1 MRRRDLARGL
11 AGLASLAV
19 LPIHRLGAQDSSPL
33 FKVAILSPAIPDD
46 RALPT
51 HHLYSLL
58 RRLGELGYVDGRNIA
73 YEFRFAH
80 HEIERLPAMAA
91 ELVAGQP
98 DLLFTWSS
106 GGARAAAAATST
118 IPIVVGPVAEGTMAA
133 LVPEFGRPPGNITG
147 LTLNSRQQQEK
158 CLQLL
163 KEVAPSAKRIGLLLN
178 PLNPLWQNYP
188 DVLADAARSLD
199 LALIRMEARGAA
211 ELDQAFATATAR
223 GIEAVFALS
232 ETTLVA
238 SEEGLA
244 RIVQLLDGLRL
255 PAVSDETDFTPGGGL
270 MSLGPDFSAIG
281 RGAAEYIDR
290 ILRGAKIAELPVV
303 LPSKFILAVNLRTAE
318 QLGIPIPPAIL
329 LRADEVIE

>member
-1 MRRRDLARGL
+1 MRRRDLALGLISL
-11 AGLASLAV
+11 AGLGWTRVRAQQQTE
-19 LPIHRLGAQDSSPL
+19 LPKL
-33 FKVAILSPAIPDD
+33 AILSPGIPDD
-46 RALPT
+46 SAWPT
-51 HHLYSLL
+51 HPLYSLL
-58 RRLGELGYVDGRNIA
+58 RRLAELGYVEGQNVQ

-91 ELVAGQP
+91 EIALGQP
-98 DLLFTWSS
+98 DVIYTWSS
-106 GGARAAAAATST
+106 GGARAAAGATST
-118 IPIVVGPVAEGTMAA
+118 VPIVVAPAAEATMAA
-133 LVPEFGRPPGNITG
+133 LVPDFATPSGNVTG
-147 LTLNSRQQQEK
+147 LTTNSRQQQEK

-163 KEVAPSAKRIGLLLN
+163 KDVAPGATRIGLLLN

-199 LALIRMEARGAA
+199 VALIRMEARGMAD
-211 ELDQAFATATAR
+211 LDQAFAAATAQ

-232 ETTLVA
+232 ETTLVS

-244 RIVQLLDGLRL
+244 RIVELLNRQRL

-281 RGAAEYIDR
+281 RGAAEYIHR
-290 ILRGAKIAELPVV
+290 ILQGAKVAELPVV
-303 LPSKFILAVNLRTAE
+303 LPSKFILAVNLKTAQ
-318 QLGIPIPPAIL
+318 QLGITIPPAIL

>member
-1 MRRRDLARGL
+1 MRRRAAVFGVLTAPLWPTAAALAQNIGR
-11 AGLASLAV
+11 
-19 LPIHRLGAQDSSPL
+19 LP
-33 FKVAILSPAIPDD
+33 KVAILSPGIPDD
-46 RALPT
+46 IAEPGHPLHAL
-51 HHLYSLL
+51 LA
-58 RRLGELGYVDGRNIA
+58 RLTELGYVDGQNVE

-80 HEIERLPAMAA
+80 HAIEQLPAMAA
-91 ELVAGQP
+91 DHVTGQP
-98 DLLFTWSS
+98 DAIYTWSS
-106 GGARAAAAATST
+106 GGARAAAGATAT
-118 IPIVVGPVAEGTMAA
+118 IPIVVGPVAEVTMAA
-133 LVPEFGRPPGNITG
+133 LVSDFARPPGNITG

-188 DVLADAARSLD
+188 DALADAARSLD
-199 LALIRMEARGAA
+199 LALIRMEARGVG
-211 ELDQAFATATAR
+211 ELDQAFATARAR

-244 RIVQLLDGLRL
+244 RIVQLLNRLQL

-281 RGAAEYIDR
+281 RGAAEYIHR
-290 ILRGAKIAELPVV
+290 ILQGAKVAELPVV
-303 LPSKFILAVNLRTAE
+303 LPSKFVLAVNLKTAQ
-318 QLGIPIPPAIL
+318 QLGITIPPSIL

>member
-1 MRRRDLARGL
+1 MKRRDVALGL
-11 AGLASLAV
+11 AGLAGLCA
-19 LPIHRLGAQDSSPL
+19 LPLGRLHAQETGRLP
-33 FKVAILSPAIPDD
+33 KVAVLSPAIPDD
-46 RALPT
+46 RASPT

-58 RRLGELGYVDGRNIA
+58 RRLAELGYVEGQSIE

-80 HEIERLPAMAA
+80 HEIQRLPTIAA

-106 GGARAAAAATST
+106 GGARAAAGATST
-118 IPIVVGPVAEGTMAA
+118 IPIVVGPVAEGTMAP
-133 LVPEFGRPPGNITG
+133 LVPDFARPPGNITG

-199 LALIRMEARGAA
+199 LALIRMEARGPAD
-211 ELDQAFATATAR
+211 LDRAFAAATAQR
-223 GIEAVFALS
+223 IEAVFALS
-232 ETTLVA
+232 ETTLVS

-244 RIVQLLDGLRL
+244 RIVELLNRQRL

-281 RGAAEYIDR
+281 RGAAEYIHR
-290 ILRGAKIAELPVV
+290 ILQGAKVAELPVV
-303 LPSKFILAVNLRTAE
+303 LPSKFILAVNLRTAQ
-318 QLGIPIPPAIL
+318 QLELTIPPSIL

>member
-1 MRRRDLARGL
+1 MRRRDLALGV
-11 AGLASLAV
+11 AGLASMRV
-19 LPIHRLGAQDSSPL
+19 LPVRPLAAQNSGRLL
-33 FKVAILSPAIPDD
+33 KVAVLSPAIPDD
-46 RALPT
+46 TALPT
-51 HHLYSLL
+51 HPLYSLL
-58 RRLGELGYVDGRNIA
+58 RRLAELGYVDGQNVE

-80 HEIERLPAMAA
+80 HEIEQLPAMAA
-91 ELVAGQP
+91 ELVLGQP
-98 DLLFTWSS
+98 DVIYTWSS
-106 GGARAAAAATST
+106 GGARAAAGATST

-133 LVPEFGRPPGNITG
+133 LVPDLARPPGNITG

-163 KEVAPSAKRIGLLLN
+163 KEVAPDAKRIGLLLN

-199 LALIRMEARGAA
+199 LTLIRMEARGTAD
-211 ELDQAFATATAR
+211 LDQAFAAATAR

-232 ETTLVA
+232 ETTLVS

-244 RIVQLLDGLRL
+244 RIVQLLDGVRL

-281 RGAAEYIDR
+281 RGAADYIDR
-290 ILRGAKIAELPVV
+290 ILQGAKVADLPVV
-303 LPSKFILAVNLRTAE
+303 LPSKFILAVNLKTAQ
-318 QLGIPIPPAIL
+318 QLGITIPPSIL

>member
-1 MRRRDLARGL
+1 MRRREFGL
-11 AGLASLAV
+11 ALASLAGV
-19 LPIHRLGAQDSSPL
+19 VTGTRASAQQAEL
-33 FKVAILSPAIPDD
+33 AKLAVLSPGILDD
-46 RALPT
+46 SAWPT
-51 HHLYSLL
+51 HPLYSLL
-58 RRLGELGYVDGRNIA
+58 RRLAQLGYVDGQNVE
-73 YEFRFAH
+73 YEFRFAD
-80 HEIERLPAMAA
+80 HEIERLPAMAT
-91 ELVAGQP
+91 ELVLGQP
-98 DLLFTWSS
+98 DVIYTWSS
-106 GGARAAAAATST
+106 GGARAAAGASST
-118 IPIVVGPVAEGTMAA
+118 IPIVVAPVAEGTMAA
-133 LVPEFGRPPGNITG
+133 LVPDFAQPPGNITG

-188 DVLADAARSLD
+188 DVLADAARSLE
-199 LALIRMEARGAA
+199 LTLTRMEARGAA
-211 ELDQAFATATAR
+211 ELDQAFAAATAR

-232 ETTLVA
+232 ETTLVS

-244 RIVQLLDGLRL
+244 RIVQLLNELQL

-290 ILRGAKIAELPVV
+290 ILKGAKVAELPVV
-303 LPSKFILAVNLRTAE
+303 LPSKFILAVNLNTAK
-318 QLGIPIPPAIL
+318 QHGITIPPSIL

>member
-1 MRRRDLARGL
+1 
-11 AGLASLAV
+11 LASTRVSAQQQTT
-19 LPIHRLGAQDSSPL
+19 LPRL
-33 FKVAILSPAIPDD
+33 AILSPGIPDD
-46 RALPT
+46 IAEPGHPLHAL
-51 HHLYSLL
+51 LA
-58 RRLGELGYVDGRNIA
+58 RLTELGYVDGQNVE

-80 HEIERLPAMAA
+80 HAIEQLPAMAA
-91 ELVAGQP
+91 DHVTGQP
-98 DLLFTWSS
+98 DAIYTWSS
-106 GGARAAAAATST
+106 GGARAAAGATAT
-118 IPIVVGPVAEGTMAA
+118 IPIVVGPVAEVTMAA
-133 LVPEFGRPPGNITG
+133 LVSDFARPPGNITG

-188 DVLADAARSLD
+188 DALADAARSLD
-199 LALIRMEARGAA
+199 LALIRMEARGVG
-211 ELDQAFATATAR
+211 ELDQAFATARAR

-244 RIVQLLDGLRL
+244 RIVQLLNRLQL

-281 RGAAEYIDR
+281 RGAAEYIHR
-290 ILRGAKIAELPVV
+290 ILQGAKVAELPVV
-303 LPSKFILAVNLRTAE
+303 LPSKFVLAVNLKTAQ
-318 QLGIPIPPAIL
+318 QLGITIPPSIL

>member
-1 MRRRDLARGL
+1 MRRREAALGVAALG
-11 AGLASLAV
+11 SLAA
-19 LPIHRLGAQDSSPL
+19 LPLGRIRAQQPGRLP
-33 FKVAILSPAIPDD
+33 KVAVLSPAIPDD
-46 RALPT
+46 RASPT
-51 HHLYSLL
+51 HHLYSVLG
-58 RRLGELGYVDGRNIA
+58 RLAELGYVDGQSIE

-80 HEIERLPAMAA
+80 HEIQRLPTIAA

-106 GGARAAAAATST
+106 GGARAAAGATST

-133 LVPEFGRPPGNITG
+133 LVPDFARPPGNITG
-147 LTLNSRQQQEK
+147 RTLNSRQQQEK

-199 LALIRMEARGAA
+199 LALIRMEARGTA

-232 ETTLVA
+232 ETTLV
-238 SEEGLA
+238 SSDEGLA
-244 RIVQLLDGLRL
+244 RIVRLLDGLRL
-255 PAVSDETDFTPGGGL
+255 PAVSDETDFAPGGGL

-281 RGAAEYIDR
+281 RGDAEYIDR
-290 ILRGAKIAELPVV
+290 ILRGAKVADLPVV
-303 LPSKFILAVNLRTAE
+303 LPSKFILAVNLKTA
-318 QLGIPIPPAIL
+318 QKQGIAIPPSVL